1 MKHTR
6 ARRNQ
11 FGHLLTSARNT
22 PAQCWIGW
30 GNWGA
35 AMSAV
40 IAIVDL
46 LYREYFKTKL
56 GEMNALPH
64 LPADK

>member
-1 MKHTR
+1 MLV
-6 ARRNQ
+6 
-11 FGHLLTSARNT
+11 GL
-22 PAQCWIGW
+22 
-30 GNWGA
+30 GNRGA
-35 AMSAV
+35 AMSA
-40 IAIVDL
+40 ITAIVDL